1 MNPDPEFG
9 GRAADRESG
18 LPNPDGRGSL
28 AAPDSRTS
36 FFDYLEAV
44 ARRKWLALG
53 VFAAVMVLAVLTTSR
68 TKPSY
73 QAQATMMLTAS
84 NQSDILG
91 GSQSVFFP
99 GRPNTGNCITLLR
112 SRSMAERVAKRLPD
126 SMMLSAGALQ
136 SMILAKTSADNVV
149 QVAATAPSRAA
160 AIAIANAYV
169 ETYQQYD
176 LDMSLLDV
184 AATKKFIK
192 EQIVVIGARLD
203 SSEQSLAE
211 FNAAHGLLTGIDAET
226 QALISQQ
233 SALAAQS
240 RQAALDAEVTRADL
254 AYVQSQI
261 EQEGKSMADVEAVS
275 SPLVAS
281 LKGTLNQLEVEKTSL
296 IISGFGENSE
306 RIKGLDRQIDSTRA
320 RLRIEAQVL
329 IARQGLADP
338 VGHLNGLFES
348 ALTLNATLATSEA
361 RQEALASAISG
372 YDAQLARLPEVTR
385 TAALLTRNV
394 EIGRQQLALFTDRYE
409 QARIQESGRTSSART
424 LDPAQDAHRIGGPSP
439 SARISLLLV
448 LAIALALGSVWTAE
462 YLDTSVHGQGELER
476 RGYSVLGSIP
486 QLLTAARQ
494 RQGEDVTSHL
504 ITHTDVESS
513 GAEAFRML
521 RTALA
526 FATAE
531 RMVRTIAVTS
541 PGPSEGKSTIAVNFA
556 SVLAQAGSRV
566 LLIDADLRHPMLHTV
581 FKRKKKPGL
590 SDLIIANGNPE
601 EAIFATGLE
610 GLYCLPCGTIPPSP
624 GDLLTLAATRNL
636 LKRLAGEYDYVVIDT
651 PPVLVA
657 ADTAIIGSL
666 VDATIMVAR
675 VDRTAMEALGH
686 ARNAMLG
693 GGAHLTGIVLNDVK
707 RSGRYGRYYYYYY
720 KYHYRYSKHAEATAK
735 DERSETGDR
744 GPGTAGG

>member
-1 MNPDPEFG
+1 VNSET
-9 GRAADRESG
+9 AQG
-18 LPNPDGRGSL
+18 LRGSGVQGSEAL
-28 AAPDSRTS
+28 TPSSESERTTS
-36 FFDYLEAV
+36 FHDYLEML

-53 VFAAVMVLAVLTTSR
+53 VFLGILGLSILSIAR
-68 TKPSY
+68 TKPVFE
-73 QAQATMMLTAS
+73 AHATMMVTS
-84 NQSDILG
+84 GNQSDLLGQAGAILWPR
-91 GSQSVFFP
+91 Q
-99 GRPNTGNCITLLR
+99 PNTGNCITLLR

-136 SMILAKTSADNVV
+136 SMVLTKTSADNVV
-149 QVAATAPSRAA
+149 QVAAIAPSRAA

-192 EQIVVIGARLD
+192 DQLVVIGARLD

-233 SALAAQS
+233 SALAAAS

-261 EQEGKSMADVEAVS
+261 EQEGKSMADVDAMS

-281 LKGTLNQLEVEKTSL
+281 LEGTLNQLEVEKTSL

-306 RIKGLDRQIDSTRA
+306 RIRGLDRQIDSTRA
-320 RLRIEAQVL
+320 RLRIESQVL

-361 RQEALASAISG
+361 RQEALAEAISG
-372 YDAQLARLPEVTR
+372 YDARLARLPEVTR

-394 EIGRQQLALFTDRYE
+394 EIGRQQLVLFSDRYE
-409 QARIQESGRTSSART
+409 QARIQESGRTSSVRT
-424 LDPAQDAHRIGGPSP
+424 LDPAQDAHRVGGPSP
-439 SARISLLLV
+439 SARLSFLLI
-448 LAIALALGSVWTAE
+448 LAVALALGSVWAAE

-476 RGYSVLGSIP
+476 RGYSVLGSVP
-486 QLLTAARQ
+486 QLLTAGRQ
-494 RQGEDVTSHL
+494 RRGEDVTSHL

-601 EAIFATGLE
+601 EAIFATGLD

-624 GDLLTLAATRNL
+624 GDLLTLTATRNL

-693 GGAHLTGIVLNDVK
+693 GGAHLSGLVLNDVN

-720 KYHYRYSKHAEATAK
+720 KYHYRYSKHATDATE
-735 DERSETGDR
+735 DGRPRT
-744 GPGTAGG
+744 PTASS